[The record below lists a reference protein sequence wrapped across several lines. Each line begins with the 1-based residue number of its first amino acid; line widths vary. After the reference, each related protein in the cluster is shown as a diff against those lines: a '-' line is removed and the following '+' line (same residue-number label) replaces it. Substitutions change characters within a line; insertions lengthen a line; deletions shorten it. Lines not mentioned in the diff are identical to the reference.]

1 MVKITGGQRID
12 LLGVRREQLP
22 EIWKELGMRSGHAY
36 SKAFR
41 TVKTCVGSEFC
52 RFGLGDS
59 TALGVALEER
69 FKGLESPGKLKLAVA
84 GCPRNCSEA
93 LVKDVGVVAVEGGRW
108 EVYVGGAA
116 GAHVRKGDLLC
127 VLDTPEQVLTVVG
140 RFLQY
145 YRENA
150 KYMERTY
157 GFVPRL
163 GIDAIREVVVEDS
176 GGDGARLDAALEAAI
191 EAYQDPWREAEE
203 PVHPAQFAAVLN
215 GEEAVS

>member
-1 MVKITGGQRID
+1 
-12 LLGVRREQLP
+12 
-22 EIWKELGMRSGHAY
+22 
-36 SKAFR
+36 
-41 TVKTCVGSEFC
+41 
-52 RFGLGDS
+52 
-59 TALGVALEER
+59 
-69 FKGLESPGKLKLAVA
+69 
-84 GCPRNCSEA
+84 
-93 LVKDVGVVAVEGGRW
+93 
-108 EVYVGGAA
+108 
-116 GAHVRKGDLLC
+116 VRKGDLLC

-163 GIDAIREVVVEDS
+163 GIDGIRAVVVEDS
-176 GGDGARLDAALEAAI
+176 EGDAARLDAALEAAI

-215 GEEAVS
+215 GEEAAS